1 MITKLA
7 VQWLTWQLRKDKE
20 FRLFYQAN
28 IAMTIY
34 DNFERYFPLKTDPPG
49 SPTLLEFC
57 NICANDFL
65 RLWTKKG
72 RMTNE

>member
-7 VQWLTWQLRKDKE
+7 VKWFIRQLRKDKT
-20 FRLFYQAN
+20 FWYAYQSS

-34 DNFERYFPLKTDPPG
+34 DNVKKYFPLKTDPKG
-49 SPTLLEFC
+49 SPTLHEFC

-65 RLWTKKG
+65 ELLTKTGAK
-72 RMTNE
+72 

>member
-1 MITKLA
+1 MLLKL
-7 VQWLTWQLRKDKE
+7 VVRYLKWRLRKDKG
-20 FRLFYQAN
+20 FWYIYQSN

-34 DNFERYFPLKTDPPG
+34 DNVERYFPLTTKKG

-65 RLWTKKG
+65 KIWTKSW
-72 RMTNE
+72 